1 MKKLIVVVLALL
13 VSACGFQLRGSA
25 SLPFTSVYVEGGSPD
40 LSVDLRRAVHA
51 SGAKILDTAQGAEAV
66 LQVTLE
72 SREKRIL
79 TLTSAGR
86 VSEFQ
91 LVYRLGFRVHDP
103 KGKELLANQDIELKR
118 DFTFNDAEI
127 LSKEAEESLLYRDME
142 NDAVQQVLRRMSAI
156 KI

>member
-1 MKKLIVVVLALL
+1 MRKLLVIMLTLL

-25 SLPFTSVYVEGGSPD
+25 TLPFTSIYVEGGSPD
-40 LSVDLRRAVHA
+40 LSVDLRRAIHS
-51 SGAKILDTAQGAEAV
+51 SGTKIVDTAQVADGI
-66 LQVTLE
+66 LQVTAE

-91 LVYRLGFRVHDP
+91 LVYRLGFKVQDP
-103 KGKELLANQDIELKR
+103 KGKIILANQDIELKR
-118 DFTFNDAEI
+118 DFTFNDSEI

-156 KI
+156 KR

>member
-1 MKKLIVVVLALL
+1 MRKLLVIMLALL

-25 SLPFTSVYVEGGSPD
+25 SLPFTSVFVEGGSSD
-40 LSVDLRRAVHA
+40 LTVDLRRAIHS
-51 SGAKILDTAQGAEAV
+51 SGTKIMDTAQGAEAI
-66 LQVTLE
+66 LLVTTE

-91 LVYRLGFRVHDP
+91 LVYRLGFRVNDA
-103 KGKELLANQDIELKR
+103 KGKEFLANQDIELKR
-118 DFTFNDAEI
+118 DFTFNDSEI
-127 LSKEAEESLLYRDME
+127 LSKESEESLLYRDME

-156 KI
+156 KR